1 MSVADLYRT
10 VVLEHGRRPRN
21 RAPLAGATHAAE
33 GDNPLCGDA
42 VRVELVRNGDRLAA
56 LGFAGEACVLVTA
69 AASLMT
75 ERLRGRG
82 VAEARALAAA
92 MERFCGEGRG
102 DATALGELAAFAEV
116 HRHPA
121 RVACA
126 LLPWR
131 TLVRALGD

>member
-10 VVLEHGRRPRN
+10 VVLEHGKRPRN
-21 RAPLAGATHAAE
+21 RGAVAGATHAAE

-42 VRVELVRNGDRLAA
+42 VRVEMVCADDALAA
-56 LGFAGEACVLVTA
+56 LGFDGDGCVLVLA
-69 AASLMT
+69 SASLMT
-75 ERLRGRG
+75 ERLCGRS
-82 VAEARALAAA
+82 VAEARALATT
-92 MERFCGEGRG
+92 MERFCADGRA
-102 DATALGELAAFAEV
+102 DAEALGELAAFGDV
-116 HRHPA
+116 HRHPV